1 MQRQC
6 LSGGKDGPEIL
17 VNTGLSSVEGM
28 AYDWISKHLYF
39 VDGALSKIEVIRT
52 NTKIPGHMRRT
63 ILGPTHLKK
72 PRGIAVHPRVGCVNY
87 KF

>member
-1 MQRQC
+1 
-6 LSGGKDGPEIL
+6 
-17 VNTGLSSVEGM
+17 M

-63 ILGPTHLKK
+63 ILGPNHLKK
-72 PRGIAVHPRVGCVNY
+72 PRGIAVHPRVGYVNKSIVIVINY
-87 KF
+87 KKKLIYG

>member
-1 MQRQC
+1 M
-6 LSGGKDGPEIL
+6 
-17 VNTGLSSVEGM
+17 VNSGLSSVEGM

-52 NTKIPGHMRRT
+52 NTKIPGHMRRV

-72 PRGIAVHPRVGCVNY
+72 PRGIAIHPKIG
-87 KF
+87 

>member
-1 MQRQC
+1 MN
-6 LSGGKDGPEIL
+6 S
-17 VNTGLSSVEGM
+17 GLSSVEGM

-63 ILGPTHLKK
+63 ILDYTHLKK
-72 PRGIAVHPRVGCVNY
+72 PRGIAVHPRAGLVD
-87 KF
+87 